1 MEDMPKKVEPSCF
14 KLLERQMLNGMFYL
28 TNDFIA
34 FIIAVFIQTR
44 VLKMVHRDKYG
55 LGFPFANLTNISDKS
70 ASFL

>member
-1 MEDMPKKVEPSCF
+1 MSYDNASSSLSVIRST
-14 KLLERQMLNGMFYL
+14 GMFYL